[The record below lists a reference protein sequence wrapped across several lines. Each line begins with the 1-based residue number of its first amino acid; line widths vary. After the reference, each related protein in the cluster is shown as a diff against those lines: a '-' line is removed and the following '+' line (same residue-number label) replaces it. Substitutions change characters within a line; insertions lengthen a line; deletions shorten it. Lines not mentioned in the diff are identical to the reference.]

1 MLLLKAVCFGRT
13 PLKGDMGL
21 YPYGLLQTDSET
33 FPKVILYLLL
43 GLLFCIWC
51 CLEGGTEKRGKVTG
65 LGVRSPCFFLV
76 FSYSLFGCVRSY
88 WLWVLQWITGICHT
102 GSVQLGL
109 SGSVATAR
117 GLSCSTAC
125 GVLLTQ
131 WWIRSSSPALS
142 GGVFT
147 GPPGKSQESSL
158 LKLAVIHHA
167 RDLGLS
173 EGLEANFLVLVLKW
187 RGGSYPKSTG
197 WAVLGKTKLSIP
209 VPSCHP

>member
-1 MLLLKAVCFGRT
+1 MCLGRT

-51 CLEGGTEKRGKVTG
+51 CLEGGTEKRGKATG

-88 WLWVLQWITGICHT
+88 WLWVLPCIMGICHT

-109 SGSVATAR
+109 SGSVATAC
-117 GLSCSTAC
+117 GLSCSTVC
-125 GVLLTQ
+125 GVFPDEAKLEPV
-131 WWIRSSSPALS
+131 SPAL
-142 GGVFT
+142 
-147 GPPGKSQESSL
+147 
-158 LKLAVIHHA
+158 AA
-167 RDLGLS
+167 R
-173 EGLEANFLVLVLKW
+173 FF
-187 RGGSYPKSTG
+187 Y
-197 WAVLGKTKLSIP
+197 
-209 VPSCHP
+209 H